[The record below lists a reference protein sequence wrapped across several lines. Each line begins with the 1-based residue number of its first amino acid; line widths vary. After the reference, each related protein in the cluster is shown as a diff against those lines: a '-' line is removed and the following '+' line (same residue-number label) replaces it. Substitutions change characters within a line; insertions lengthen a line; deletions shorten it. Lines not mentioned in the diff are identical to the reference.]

1 MPIAEFFSGI
11 GEAYNIIIS
20 YEFIFKS
27 KVKAE
32 AGIKNFIL
40 GYTNISEGVSYT
52 TMIELHRK

>member
-20 YEFIFKS
+20 YEFIFES

-32 AGIKNFIL
+32 TGIKNFIL
-40 GYTNISEGVSYT
+40 GDTDISEGIGDAAVV
-52 TMIELHRK
+52 

>member
-32 AGIKNFIL
+32 TSIKYLIL
-40 GYTNISEGVSYT
+40 GDTNISESVGNAAVV
-52 TMIELHRK
+52 